1 LELTQGSEFVANKR
15 FTLMIVPEAVHGQ
28 VRRWQ
33 IPRKTLWAL
42 GLTGML
48 ALSGL
53 IAMVVHYSYVVDQV
67 YAARSLREDNAKL
80 RERLDQMN
88 HKVEDV
94 DGKLAHL
101 RRFDEQLRVLSDL
114 PESAAVVDFGG
125 RSIAAGGAGGGNA
138 GALAVAL
145 PGRDQAA
152 AELRDA
158 LLDSRLQGLA
168 AEASRQLTSLAELV
182 DHLQQREM
190 VLRSTPSIAPAR
202 GLLTSGFG
210 PRSDPFTGT
219 YTMHSG
225 LDIAAPEGAE
235 IFAPA
240 DATVAFAD
248 EKGEYGNCVVLEH
261 GRGVQTLF
269 GHLKKFI
276 VKAGESVKRGQL
288 IGYMGST
295 GRSTA
300 PHLHYEVRRDGTP
313 INPRPY
319 IH

>member
-1 LELTQGSEFVANKR
+1 LANKR
-15 FTLMIVPEAVHGQ
+15 FTLMIVPEAVHGR
-28 VRRWQ
+28 VKRWQ

-42 GLTGML
+42 ALVAL
-48 ALSGL
+48 ASISGL
-53 IAMVVHYSYVVDQV
+53 MAVLVHYTYVVDQV
-67 YAARSLREDNAKL
+67 FAAQALREENAKL
-80 RERLDQMN
+80 RERLDAMN
-88 HKVEDV
+88 DKAKDV

-125 RSIAAGGAGGGNA
+125 ARGGVAGGSANGDA
-138 GALAVAL
+138 AALAVEL
-145 PGRDQAA
+145 SGKDVDA

-168 AEASRQLTSLAELV
+168 AEATRQMTSLAELV
-182 DHLQQREM
+182 DHLQQREL
-190 VLRSTPSIAPAR
+190 VLRSTPSVAPAR

-210 PRSDPFTGT
+210 ARSDPFTGS
-219 YTMHSG
+219 YAMHSG

-235 IFAPA
+235 IIAPA
-240 DATVAFAD
+240 DGTIVFAD
-248 EKGEYGNCVVLEH
+248 EKGEYGNCVVVDH
-261 GRGVQTLF
+261 GRGIQTLF
-269 GHLKKFI
+269 GHLKKYI
-276 VKAGESVKRGQL
+276 VKPGEPVKRGQL

-300 PHLHYEVRRDGTP
+300 THLHYEVRREGTP
-313 INPRPY
+313 VNPRPY